1 MARPSKSI
9 ERRGEILAAF
19 ERCVIERGFERT
31 TLANVAEKVGLPR
44 SLVRHFIGNRD
55 EMTKA
60 LIDRLLERAQGQID
74 AMPSQQRL
82 DDIVRLLMG
91 TVFDDPTTNIVIME
105 LWHVAIR
112 DDELRGSL
120 AGVYDSFIER
130 VATMLADEPDAQ
142 MRQRAYAAVSL
153 AFGSAFFR
161 YLGMKPPIAGKLD
174 QTAHAC
180 LANATGVAPPGLIS
194 A

>member
-31 TLANVAEKVGLPR
+31 TLANVAEEAGLPR

-74 AMPSQQRL
+74 AQ
-82 DDIVRLLMG
+82 D
-91 TVFDDPTTNIVIME
+91 
-105 LWHVAIR
+105 
-112 DDELRGSL
+112 RGMSEHGRSKAL
-120 AGVYDSFIER
+120 IPER
-130 VATMLADEPDAQ
+130 IA
-142 MRQRAYAAVSL
+142 RRAV
-153 AFGSAFFR
+153 
-161 YLGMKPPIAGKLD
+161 
-174 QTAHAC
+174 Q
-180 LANATGVAPPGLIS
+180 
-194 A
+194 